1 MKTFEIITLCLV
13 RVVVKNCKTFE
24 DALKKADLLPTKSLA
39 LRRCRVHV
47 YNLLTVEN
55 GRLSGPMGPVM
66 FAQEVCK
73 ALDIR
78 LGGLARVVWD
88 DERTMELIDDE
99 GGYDTVVLLERFGN
113 EDILVMMLDTGIGG
127 IPVGH
132 YCVRA
137 RDLHIN
143 DSFHQSTEF
152 YKPSDTELRAVFEL
166 IASNMALILPK
177 SAKVA
182 A

>member
-1 MKTFEIITLCLV
+1 MRI
-13 RVVVKNCKTFE
+13 
-24 DALKKADLLPTKSLA
+24 
-39 LRRCRVHV
+39 H
-47 YNLLTVEN
+47 NLLTVEN
-55 GRLSGPMGPVM
+55 GRLSGAMGPVL

-99 GGYDTVVLLERFGN
+99 GSYDTVVLLERFGN

-143 DSFHQSTEF
+143 DSFHESTEF
-152 YKPSDTELRAVFEL
+152 YKPSDDEIRKAFEM
-166 IASNMALILPK
+166 IASDMSLIIPK
-177 SAKVA
+177 GAKVA